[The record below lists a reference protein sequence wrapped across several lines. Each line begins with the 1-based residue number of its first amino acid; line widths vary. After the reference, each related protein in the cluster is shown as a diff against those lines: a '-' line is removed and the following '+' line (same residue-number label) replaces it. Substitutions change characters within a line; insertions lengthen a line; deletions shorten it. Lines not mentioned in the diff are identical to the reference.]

1 MIRSDSPSRWSGIG
15 TGVASATLTCKEQG
29 LTAECGFA
37 VAGSATGIAGDAIGI
52 AAKAGKF
59 GAAGSAGN
67 LAADNSPALLTATS
81 LNFSV
86 PYDAKAIADGFKPNA
101 SPATGT
107 QGGNTPASF
116 LYDPSGLCL
125 S

>member
-1 MIRSDSPSRWSGIG
+1 MRIG
-15 TGVASATLTCKEQG
+15 TDVASATLTCKEQG
-29 LTAECGFA
+29 LTPECDFA

-59 GAAGSAGN
+59 GAAGSAEN
-67 LAADNSPALLTATS
+67 LVADNFSTLLTATS
-81 LNFSV
+81 LSFTV
-86 PYDAKAIADGFKPNA
+86 PYDAKAIAGGFEPNA
-101 SPATGT
+101 SSATGT
-107 QGGNTPASF
+107 QGGNAPASF